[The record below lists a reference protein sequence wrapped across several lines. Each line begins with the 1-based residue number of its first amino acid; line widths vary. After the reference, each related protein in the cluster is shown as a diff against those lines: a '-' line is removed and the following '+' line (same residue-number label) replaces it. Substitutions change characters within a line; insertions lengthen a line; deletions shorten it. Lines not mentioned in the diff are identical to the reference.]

1 MNIEFSFTA
10 FDDFHPLPDSK
21 SKQLLGVLPGILRD
35 QGISV
40 VYFHLVKMAA
50 LDSYVCTKNLH
61 KGLADR
67 LATFPHNK
75 QVLIHLFDNIASPEY
90 LIQDRARN
98 EASFTIDARGYN
110 PSKTQINP
118 NCPLS
123 HTLSTPL
130 STSNLTKLIPSPKIT
145 LLDHEKL
152 FVDNYIF
159 YSSLTRAINSGVI
172 PILVYIPSNLR
183 NIKEAVDFLLNLCQA
198 IRTTLIS

>member
-10 FDDFHPLPDSK
+10 FDELLPSANSK
-21 SKQLLGVLPGILRD
+21 SKQLLQVLPGTLRD

-40 VYFHLVKMAA
+40 VYFNLVKMAA

-67 LATFPHNK
+67 LATFPHIK
-75 QVLIHLFDNIASPEY
+75 QVLIHLFDNIASSEY

-98 EASFTIDARGYN
+98 EASFTTDARGHTPY
-110 PSKTQINP
+110 KAQINP
-118 NCPLS
+118 KCPLS

-130 STSNLTKLIPSPKIT
+130 TISDLTKLIPSPKVT

-159 YSSLTRAINSGVI
+159 YSSLTRAVDSGVV
-172 PILVYIPSNLR
+172 PLLVYIPFNLK
-183 NIKEAVDFLLNLCQA
+183 NIHEAEELLVNLCQA
-198 IRTTLIS
+198 IRTMLIS